1 MNKRFFSLLLC
12 CAFALTAAL
21 PVWAAKQQPTPTL
34 LTIDSAEEF
43 LQFTEHCRLDRY
55 SQNLQVTL
63 QADIDLSGT
72 GFAGVPIF
80 CGSFE
85 GDGHTIAGLEITA
98 EGTALGLFRYLTA
111 DAVVQNLTVEGQV
124 TPEGSRSRVGGI
136 AGENAGLILNC
147 RFAGTVS
154 GGDRVG
160 GIAGRNTV
168 TGIIQSCHTAG
179 DVHGNH
185 FVGGI
190 AGDNTGV
197 VRSCE
202 NTAAVNTT
210 EQQNTVELGD
220 ITLDTLTNAEATNT
234 VTDIGG
240 IAGVSSGVLRECTNR
255 GEVGYRQMGYNIGG
269 IAGTQNGYITGC
281 ENYAPVQG
289 RKEVG
294 GIVGQLEPATVIEYS
309 ADTLQILDG
318 QLNTMSGLVTQA
330 GANAQTNAGQIS
342 SQLSQL
348 QDQTQTA
355 RDALAALTPDPNA
368 PQPPDEDAILAAQN
382 SLGAALDA
390 MPGTI
395 SGIAVSTQN
404 TVTGLGRD
412 LQAISGQMNAMRK
425 TLDQAEETLGGSVKD
440 VSDADTPKL
449 LTGKVELC
457 RNSGAVLADLNVG
470 GIAGAMAME
479 NDLDIWQDWQQSGD
493 SSLNFSGEV
502 RAVVLGCENHGTVT
516 AKKQNC
522 GGIVGWQSLGLVSNC
537 SSTGLLDSEGADYVG
552 GIAGQSAGYIR
563 SCYSKCELWA
573 DSYAGGIAGSAAVAT
588 DCRSLVLLYTGTEAV
603 GEVLGSKTEPTQ
615 EVEKPIDGNLF
626 VSAAQHLGGIDGIS
640 YAGQAEPLTL
650 EEFLALENLPGM
662 FRLVQV
668 HFLFA
673 DGTKQ
678 SVSVELGS
686 ALDAAAVPPLPQRQG
701 FLARW
706 AGLEQAELDC
716 LLYDLTFCAE
726 YLPLDSVLKSTEEEN
741 SRPLL
746 LAQGGFT
753 DRAVL
758 QVEPCADTPAVQQGE
773 QLLRCLTVHCT
784 EPDGMTGG
792 RLLLPDGADA
802 DRMTLLR
809 RTADGSWQPAEAAP
823 DGSYLVFSLQSSD
836 SALALVQAAPAPLW
850 PWAAGGAVLLAAAAA
865 LLHRRKRAKAGQ
877 KAVAD

>member
-21 PVWAAKQQPTPTL
+21 PVWAAKQQPTSTL

-309 ADTLQILDG
+309 ADTLQ
-318 QLNTMSGLVTQA
+318 
-330 GANAQTNAGQIS
+330 
-342 SQLSQL
+342 
-348 QDQTQTA
+348 
-355 RDALAALTPDPNA
+355 
-368 PQPPDEDAILAAQN
+368 
-382 SLGAALDA
+382 
-390 MPGTI
+390 
-395 SGIAVSTQN
+395 
-404 TVTGLGRD
+404 
-412 LQAISGQMNAMRK
+412 
-425 TLDQAEETLGGSVKD
+425 
-440 VSDADTPKL
+440 
-449 LTGKVELC
+449 
-457 RNSGAVLADLNVG
+457 
-470 GIAGAMAME
+470 
-479 NDLDIWQDWQQSGD
+479 
-493 SSLNFSGEV
+493 
-502 RAVVLGCENHGTVT
+502 
-516 AKKQNC
+516 
-522 GGIVGWQSLGLVSNC
+522 
-537 SSTGLLDSEGADYVG
+537 
-552 GIAGQSAGYIR
+552 
-563 SCYSKCELWA
+563 
-573 DSYAGGIAGSAAVAT
+573 
-588 DCRSLVLLYTGTEAV
+588 
-603 GEVLGSKTEPTQ
+603 
-615 EVEKPIDGNLF
+615 
-626 VSAAQHLGGIDGIS
+626 
-640 YAGQAEPLTL
+640 
-650 EEFLALENLPGM
+650 
-662 FRLVQV
+662 
-668 HFLFA
+668 
-673 DGTKQ
+673 
-678 SVSVELGS
+678 
-686 ALDAAAVPPLPQRQG
+686 
-701 FLARW
+701 
-706 AGLEQAELDC
+706 
-716 LLYDLTFCAE
+716 
-726 YLPLDSVLKSTEEEN
+726 
-741 SRPLL
+741 
-746 LAQGGFT
+746 
-753 DRAVL
+753 
-758 QVEPCADTPAVQQGE
+758 
-773 QLLRCLTVHCT
+773 
-784 EPDGMTGG
+784 
-792 RLLLPDGADA
+792 
-802 DRMTLLR
+802 
-809 RTADGSWQPAEAAP
+809 
-823 DGSYLVFSLQSSD
+823 
-836 SALALVQAAPAPLW
+836 
-850 PWAAGGAVLLAAAAA
+850 
-865 LLHRRKRAKAGQ
+865 
-877 KAVAD
+877 